1 MSFISYQGLCFHLG
15 CHDGELLSV
24 TDIEQMNPGLASQ
37 TVFAFRLQLSGK
49 GAPKEYI

>member
-1 MSFISYQGLCFHLG
+1 MSFISYQGLCSHLG

-24 TDIEQMNPGLASQ
+24 TDVEQMNLGPASQ
-37 TVFAFRLQLSGK
+37 AVFAFRLWLSGK